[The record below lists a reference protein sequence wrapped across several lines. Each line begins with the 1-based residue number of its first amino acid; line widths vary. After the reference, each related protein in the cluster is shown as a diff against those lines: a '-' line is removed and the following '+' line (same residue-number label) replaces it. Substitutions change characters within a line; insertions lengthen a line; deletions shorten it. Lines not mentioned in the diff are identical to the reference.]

1 MATGLFAGLLG
12 RWCGDGVSERGW
24 VGWKQNVFGYKCS
37 PCRMKTRGV
46 TPAEAL
52 HMLWPPICAGP
63 EVTGKLWE
71 LLGEVPVL
79 GRRRP
84 DLQALMVPSGLEIKQ
99 SVIAGIKVLLH
110 DVLT

>member
-1 MATGLFAGLLG
+1 MGGLEA
-12 RWCGDGVSERGW
+12 
-24 VGWKQNVFGYKCS
+24 KTFGYKCS

-52 HMLWPPICAGP
+52 HGLWPPICAGP
-63 EVTGKLWE
+63 EVTGKLWK
-71 LLGEVPVL
+71 LLGEVPML

-84 DLQALMVPSGLEIKQ
+84 DWQVLMVPSGLEIKQ